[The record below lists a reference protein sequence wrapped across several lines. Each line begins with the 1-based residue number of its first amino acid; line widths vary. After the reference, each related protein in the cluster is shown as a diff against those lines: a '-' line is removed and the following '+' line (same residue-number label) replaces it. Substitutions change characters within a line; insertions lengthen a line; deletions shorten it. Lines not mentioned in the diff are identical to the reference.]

1 MEGLAGVTVIALSA
15 AAEMVSVVE
24 PVTAPEVAVIVAL
37 PWPTPTAT
45 PTVPP
50 SLLIVATVEV
60 FEFH

>member
-1 MEGLAGVTVIALSA
+1 MTVIAFSA

-24 PVTAPEVAVIVAL
+24 PVTVPEVAVIVAL

-50 SLLIVATVEV
+50 SLLIVATVEE